1 VNCFVCYFGTGPTS
15 NIGWKEVSAR
25 LEPVGWRERKKRIS
39 DARVKYLFFFTLKEA
54 DDKHRLGMTI
64 VSDFCLEC
72 RVIVKYRQSIRECLL
87 KIELFSKGNLRR
99 VEEEE
104 TLLER

>member
-1 VNCFVCYFGTGPTS
+1 MAGK
-15 NIGWKEVSAR
+15 KETHFR
-25 LEPVGWRERKKRIS
+25 YPREIS
-39 DARVKYLFFFTLKEA
+39 FFFTSKEA
-54 DDKHRLGMTI
+54 DDKHRLGMTV

-72 RVIVKYRQSIRECLL
+72 RVIVKYRQSICECLL
-87 KIELFSKGNLRR
+87 KIELSKKELFSKGNLRR